1 MSHYEELTGQKRYR
15 VKKPIFG
22 KQLLILQVQVKKHVK
37 ESDPY
42 YGICNEYIVTEWRDA
57 TIEDMSIWS
66 EE

>member
-22 KQLLILQVQVKKHVK
+22 KQLLILQVQVKRYGTNY
-37 ESDPY
+37 DPY
-42 YGICNEYIVTEWRDA
+42 GIGNEYEFTMWRDA
-57 TIEDMSIWS
+57 TIEDMSRWS